1 MMTCFDGILMNPIFL
16 GVLGVGAVAAFVMVW
31 MLKFQRFS
39 AKPYYA
45 MAFVALI
52 WTLVVVGA
60 EAASDDFECQFQ
72 LAVLAWLGN
81 ATVPVAWCF
90 FVFGYVDN
98 AAWVRKPQY
107 YLVPLVVTIS
117 VFTFAATNQWHHLV
131 YDEATRM
138 LPGQDHVTYVHGP
151 GFYAIIATMYSFV
164 LATLW
169 CLLRGF
175 FRSEYSAWPL
185 LGTLVAVTLTPLATN
200 VAYITLGFTIFG
212 LDPTAFMFIFAV
224 IAFSSLLV
232 MNKTLDMAT
241 VGPSILFDTMTEPVV
256 LIDRT
261 YNIVQMNT
269 AAKRSGLHDGAG
281 HLLNDV
287 LKNIERSN
295 VSAEVENLQI
305 GERFYEP
312 RIQEVAS
319 PLDPTSGILGW
330 SVTFVD
336 ITDRMAISA
345 ALEKALEAAD
355 EANEGKDEFI
365 SVVSH
370 EMRTPL
376 TSLTGGLALALSDR
390 FGDVSA
396 PMKSLLEI
404 AHRNGVRLSR
414 LVDNILLAQ
423 KIDIGALPLDEKH
436 VDLADLLDESLEEN
450 KMFAST
456 RGVRFVTAKSD
467 DSAVIVGDAFAL
479 RQIVDNLVS
488 NAIKFSK
495 ENGVVE
501 GALRIENGRA
511 RLSIKDSGRGI
522 PDGMESQVFG
532 HFEQVKNGGQSSTQ
546 GSGLGLHISK
556 KLAQQ
561 MSGDVFYDSEVGV
574 GSTFHVEF
582 QLVDDA
588 DVEPAQLAG

>member
-1 MMTCFDGILMNPIFL
+1 MNPIFL

-31 MLKFQRFS
+31 MLKYQSFN

-45 MAFVALI
+45 IAFVALI

-60 EAASDDFECQFQ
+60 EAASDSFLCQYR
-72 LAVLAWLGN
+72 LAILAWLGN

-98 AAWVRKPQY
+98 ASWTKKRSV
-107 YLVPLVVTIS
+107 YLVPVIVTVA

-131 YDEATRM
+131 YDEATGM
-138 LPGQDHVTYVHGP
+138 LPGQNHVTYVHGP
-151 GFYAIIATMYSFV
+151 GFYAIIATLYSFV
-164 LATLW
+164 IATLW
-169 CLLRGF
+169 CLFRAFLR
-175 FRSEYSAWPL
+175 SNYSAWPL
-185 LGTLVAVTLTPLATN
+185 LGTLVVVTITPLATN
-200 VAYITLGFTIFG
+200 AAYVTVGFTIFG
-212 LDPTAFMFIFAV
+212 LDPTAFMFTVAV

-241 VGPSILFDTMTEPVV
+241 VGPSILFDTMSEPVV
-256 LIDRT
+256 LIDRAH
-261 YNIVQMNT
+261 NIVQMNT
-269 AAKRSGLHDGAG
+269 AAKNSELHDGAG
-281 HLLNDV
+281 HLLSEV
-287 LKNIERSN
+287 LKNIDRSN
-295 VSAEVENLQI
+295 ASAKVGNFKI
-305 GERFYEP
+305 GQRFYEA
-312 RIQEVAS
+312 RTQEVAN
-319 PLDPTSGILGW
+319 PLDPDHAILGW

-336 ITDRMAISA
+336 ITESMAISA
-345 ALEKALEAAD
+345 ALETALQAAD
-355 EANEGKDEFI
+355 EANQAKDEFI

-423 KIDIGALPLDEKH
+423 KIDIGALPLDEKP
-436 VDLADLLDESLEEN
+436 VDLGDLLDESLEEN

-456 RGVRFVTAKSD
+456 RGVRFVTAKI
-467 DSAVIVGDAFAL
+467 DSSAIIVGDAFAL

-501 GALRIENGRA
+501 GALAIENGRA

-522 PDGMESQVFG
+522 PGGMESQVFG
-532 HFEQVKNGGQSSTQ
+532 HFEQVKNGGQFSTQ

-561 MSGDVFYDSEVGV
+561 MSGDVFYDSQVGV

-582 QLVDDA
+582 ELVDDTA
-588 DVEPAQLAG
+588 

>member
-1 MMTCFDGILMNPIFL
+1 MNPIFL

-31 MLKFQRFS
+31 MLKYQSFN

-45 MAFVALI
+45 IAFVALI
-52 WTLVVVGA
+52 WTVVIVGA
-60 EAASDDFECQFQ
+60 EAASNSFSCQYR
-72 LAVLAWLGN
+72 LAILAWLGN

-98 AAWVRKPQY
+98 ASWTKKRSVYWVP
-107 YLVPLVVTIS
+107 VIVTVG

-131 YDEATRM
+131 YDEATGM
-138 LPGQDHVTYVHGP
+138 LPGQNHVTYVHGS
-151 GFYAIIATMYSFV
+151 GFYAIIATLYSFV
-164 LATLW
+164 FATLL
-169 CLLRGF
+169 CLFRAFLR
-175 FRSEYSAWPL
+175 SNYSAWPL
-185 LGTLVAVTLTPLATN
+185 LGTLVVVTVTPLATN
-200 VAYITLGFTIFG
+200 AAYVTVGFTIFG
-212 LDPTAFMFIFAV
+212 LDPTAFMFTVAV

-241 VGPSILFDTMTEPVV
+241 VGPSILFDTMSEPVV
-256 LIDRT
+256 LIDRAH
-261 YNIVQMNT
+261 NIVQMNT
-269 AAKRSGLHDGAG
+269 AAKNSELHDGAG
-281 HLLNDV
+281 HLLSEV
-287 LKNIERSN
+287 LKNIDRSN
-295 VSAEVENLQI
+295 ASAKVGNFKI
-305 GERFYEP
+305 GQRFYEA
-312 RIQEVAS
+312 RTQEVAN
-319 PLDPTSGILGW
+319 PLDPDRAILGW

-336 ITDRMAISA
+336 ITESMAISA
-345 ALEKALEAAD
+345 ALETALQAAD
-355 EANEGKDEFI
+355 EANQAKDEFI

-423 KIDIGALPLDEKH
+423 KIDIGALPLDEKP
-436 VDLADLLDESLEEN
+436 VDLGDLLDESLEEN

-456 RGVRFVTAKSD
+456 RGVRFVTAKI
-467 DSAVIVGDAFAL
+467 DSSAIIVGDAFAL

-501 GALRIENGRA
+501 GALAIEKGRA

-522 PDGMESQVFG
+522 PEGMESQVFG
-532 HFEQVKNGGQSSTQ
+532 HFEQVKNGGQFSTQ

-561 MSGDVFYDSEVGV
+561 MSGDVFYDSQVGV

-582 QLVDDA
+582 ELVDDTA
-588 DVEPAQLAG
+588 

>member
-1 MMTCFDGILMNPIFL
+1 MTCFADILISPIFL
-16 GVLGVGAVAAFVMVW
+16 GVLGVSAVAAFVMVW

-52 WTLVVVGA
+52 WTLIVVGA
-60 EAASDDFECQFQ
+60 EAASDDFTCQYRF
-72 LAVLAWLGN
+72 AISAWLGN

-90 FVFGYVDN
+90 FIFGYIDN
-98 AAWVRKPQY
+98 APWVAKRWVY
-107 YLVPLVVTIS
+107 AVPAVITAT
-117 VFTFAATNQWHHLV
+117 VFALAATNQWHHLV
-131 YDEATRM
+131 YADGTGM
-138 LPGQDHVTYVHGP
+138 WPGQDHVTYVHGP
-151 GFYAIIATMYSFV
+151 GFYVIIATLYSFV
-164 LATLW
+164 MATLW
-169 CLLRGF
+169 CLLRAF
-175 FRSEYSAWPL
+175 TRSRFSAWPF
-185 LGTLVAVTLTPLATN
+185 LGVLVAVTITPLVTN
-200 VAYITLGFTIFG
+200 AAYVMFGFTIFG
-212 LDPTAFMFIFAV
+212 LDPTAFMFTFAV
-224 IAFSSLLV
+224 VAFSSLLV
-232 MNKTLDMAT
+232 TNKTLDMAT
-241 VGPSILFDTMTEPVV
+241 VGPSILFDTMSEPVV

-261 YNIVQMNT
+261 YNIVQMNS
-269 AAKRSGLHDGAG
+269 AAKRSGLHDGSG
-281 HLLNDV
+281 HLLKEV

-295 VSAEVENLQI
+295 TSEEVENLEI
-305 GERFYEP
+305 SDRFYEP

-319 PLDPTSGILGW
+319 PLDPARAILGW
-330 SVTFVD
+330 SITFVD
-336 ITDRMAISA
+336 ITDRIAISA
-345 ALEKALEAAD
+345 ELERAVEAAD
-355 EANEGKDEFI
+355 QANEAKDEFV

-396 PMKSLLEI
+396 PLKSLLEI
-404 AHRNGVRLSR
+404 AHRNGRRLSR

-423 KIDIGALPLDEKH
+423 KIDIGALPLDTKR
-436 VDLADLLDESLEEN
+436 VDLGGLLHESLEEN

-456 RGVRFVTAKSD
+456 RGVRFVTKKNDTTAF
-467 DSAVIVGDAFAL
+467 IVGDAFAL

-501 GALRIENGRA
+501 GALMIDNGRA

-522 PDGMESQVFG
+522 PEGMESQVFG
-532 HFEQVKNGGQSSTQ
+532 HFEQVKSSGQSSTQ

-582 QLVDDA
+582 ALVDEGDT
-588 DVEPAQLAG
+588 EPAQLAG